1 MSTANTHQVL
11 KLGEAGRFA
20 AMLCG
25 SSWQQFTA
33 MGTVSTRLGRGDLAW
48 WSESADT
55 K

>member
-25 SSWQQFTA
+25 SLSQQFTA
-33 MGTVSTRLGRGDLAW
+33 MGTVSGRLGRGDLA
-48 WSESADT
+48 
-55 K
+55 